1 MLGIQHAYAKKR
13 RPGQA
18 KQTTSTSVPPRS
30 SFQIRPGGQ
39 QQCTAVADERHRSP
53 KYPVPGVE
61 RAADA
66 PQYHQAHCQHHDR
79 TDGAQVIAG
88 QVKGKAEP
96 PAPKIPVKIRY
107 AAGTL
112 ARNTLEINRPRTRSW
127 FGSSARKNAG
137 VPMVAGAE
145 QRQLQR
151 QNG

>member
-1 MLGIQHAYAKKR
+1 MTLWFSPSPHLILYLAYGAVDAGIQHAYAKQR

-18 KQTTSTSVPPRS
+18 KQGHQHQRAA
-30 SFQIRPGGQ
+30 QIQLDQPQPGGQ
-39 QQCTAVADERHRSP
+39 QQRAAVADDCHRSP

-96 PAPKIPVKIRY
+96 
-107 AAGTL
+107 L
-112 ARNTLEINRPRTRSW
+112 
-127 FGSSARKNAG
+127 
-137 VPMVAGAE
+137 
-145 QRQLQR
+145 RQKYQ
-151 QNG
+151 